1 MPSALIR
8 KVADYCWSNN
18 FLDVFHKY
26 FADHAEAFI
35 DAPEICGGEH
45 NMQYYALFQDY
56 LKVYEDTLTSF
67 VSSIDVSIEEFYAEV
82 RETQEESMDPYLRVF
97 VDCLLASADYE
108 SFYKVMVREGKKKA
122 LALKRAEKAK
132 LADAKTTEDATADAK
147 QPAGAGTDDKT
158 AADGKV
164 TDTGSSAS
172 SGSPDAKG
180 AQGDAA
186 EAKGGESKVDLDSV
200 DSKMADSKLGGDD
213 K

>member
-26 FADHAEAFI
+26 FADHADAFI
-35 DAPEICGGEH
+35 NAPEICGGEH
-45 NMQYYALFQDY
+45 NMEYYSLFQDY
-56 LKVYEDTLTSF
+56 LKVYEDTLTKF

-122 LALKRAEKAK
+122 LAIKRAEKAK
-132 LADAKTTEDATADAK
+132 VAEAKVA
-147 QPAGAGTDDKT
+147 PSDDK
-158 AADGKV
+158 AVDGKV
-164 TDTGSSAS
+164 SE
-172 SGSPDAKG
+172 G
-180 AQGDAA
+180 AAAISHSDIKMEPVAGGA
-186 EAKGGESKVDLDSV
+186 EAKGGESKDSLDAVDAKMAALDSKFGGGE
-200 DSKMADSKLGGDD
+200 DSK
-213 K
+213 

>member
-26 FADHAEAFI
+26 FADHADAFI
-35 DAPEICGGEH
+35 NAPEICGGEH
-45 NMQYYALFQDY
+45 NMEYYSLFQDY
-56 LKVYEDTLTSF
+56 LKVYEDTLTKF

-122 LALKRAEKAK
+122 LAIKRAEKAK
-132 LADAKTTEDATADAK
+132 VAEAKVA
-147 QPAGAGTDDKT
+147 PSDDKAVEGKASEG
-158 AADGKV
+158 AAAISHSNIKMEPVAG
-164 TDTGSSAS
+164 G
-172 SGSPDAKG
+172 
-180 AQGDAA
+180 A
-186 EAKGGESKVDLDSV
+186 EAKGGESKDSLDAVDA
-200 DSKMADSKLGGDD
+200 KMASLDSKLGGGDD
-213 K
+213 SK